1 LLTARNDELD
11 NVKIRSPVKARIC
24 EPPLRGAE
32 KNPVI
37 VWKRKIVGS
46 MVTAMAQVSTTTAET
61 PAQRALPVTGRK
73 FFLLFLFLL
82 TYLALYPYMGDTG
95 VRYYVFRLVSAAVT
109 LMCVYA
115 VSFRRGLIFV
125 ALVLAVPS
133 IAEHAIVFR
142 PRMMPVSVVTV
153 ILGFAF
159 DLFTI
164 VVIFR
169 RVFVREKP
177 EAETIFGAVCIYLLI
192 GFSFSRLY
200 AILAIVQPHAFYLD
214 PAVNLHAVPVGFD
227 FIFFSFGS
235 MTTAGAAGIAA
246 ASPQVRSVSMI
257 ESVLAVLY
265 IAVMIAR
272 LMGAYRPNQLGSG
285 KAREGDL

>member
-1 LLTARNDELD
+1 MAR
-11 NVKIRSPVKARIC
+11 
-24 EPPLRGAE
+24 
-32 KNPVI
+32 
-37 VWKRKIVGS
+37 
-46 MVTAMAQVSTTTAET
+46 VSTATDER
-61 PAQRALPVTGRK
+61 PAQRVLPVTGRK

-82 TYLALYPYMGDTG
+82 SYLALYPYMGNTG
-95 VRYYVFRLVSAAVT
+95 ARYYVFRLVSAAVT

-115 VSFRRGLIFV
+115 VSFRKGLIFV
-125 ALVLAVPS
+125 ALILAVPS
-133 IAEHAIVFR
+133 IVAHTIVFR
-142 PRMMPVSVVTV
+142 PGMVPAWVFNVTV
-153 ILGFAF
+153 SFAF
-159 DLFTI
+159 DVFTI

-192 GFSFSRLY
+192 GFSFARLY
-200 AILAIVQPHAFYLD
+200 AILAIIQPHAFYLD
-214 PAVNLHAVPVGFD
+214 PAVNLHPVPIGFD

-272 LMGAYRPNQLGSG
+272 LMGAYRPNHNGSG
-285 KAREGDL
+285 ESS

>member
-1 LLTARNDELD
+1 
-11 NVKIRSPVKARIC
+11 
-24 EPPLRGAE
+24 
-32 KNPVI
+32 
-37 VWKRKIVGS
+37 
-46 MVTAMAQVSTTTAET
+46 MAQVSTTADET

-82 TYLALYPYMGDTG
+82 VYLTLYPYMGNTG
-95 VRYYVFRLVSAAVT
+95 VRFYVFRLVSAALT

-115 VSFRRGLIFV
+115 VSFRKGLIFV

-133 IAEHAIVFR
+133 IVEHAIVFR
-142 PRMMPVSVVTV
+142 PRMVPASVVSV
-153 ILGFAF
+153 ILSFAF
-159 DLFTI
+159 DVFTI
-164 VVIFR
+164 VIIFR

-192 GFSFSRLY
+192 GFSFARLY

-214 PAVNLHAVPVGFD
+214 PAISLHPVPVGFD

-246 ASPQVRSVSMI
+246 ASPQVRAVSMI

-272 LMGAYRPNQLGSG
+272 LMGAYRPNQVGSG

>member
-1 LLTARNDELD
+1 
-11 NVKIRSPVKARIC
+11 
-24 EPPLRGAE
+24 
-32 KNPVI
+32 
-37 VWKRKIVGS
+37 
-46 MVTAMAQVSTTTAET
+46 MAQVSTAADES
-61 PAQRALPVTGRK
+61 PARRILPVTGRK

-82 TYLALYPYMGDTG
+82 SYLALYPYMGNTG
-95 VRYYVFRLVSAAVT
+95 AHYYVFRLVSAAVT

-115 VSFRRGLIFV
+115 VSFRKGLIFV
-125 ALVLAVPS
+125 ALILAVPS
-133 IAEHAIVFR
+133 IAVHTIVFR
-142 PRMMPVSVVTV
+142 PRMVPSSVFNV
-153 ILGFAF
+153 ILSFAF
-159 DLFTI
+159 DVFTI

-192 GFSFSRLY
+192 GFTFARLY
-200 AILAIVQPHAFYLD
+200 AVLAIIQPHAFYLD
-214 PAVNLHAVPVGFD
+214 PAVSLHPVPVGFD

-235 MTTAGAAGIAA
+235 MTTAGAAGMAA

-272 LMGAYRPNQLGSG
+272 LMGAYRPNQNGSG
-285 KAREGDL
+285 ESS